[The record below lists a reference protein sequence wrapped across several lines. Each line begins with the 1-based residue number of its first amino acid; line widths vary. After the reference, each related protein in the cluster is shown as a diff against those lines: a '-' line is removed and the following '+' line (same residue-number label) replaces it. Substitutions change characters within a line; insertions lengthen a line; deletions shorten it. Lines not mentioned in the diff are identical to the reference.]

1 VALTKKVRKEVRDM
15 STAIYE
21 YSLNQAVADGSLIE
35 IFKNRWPELSGGK
48 PILVTRHLYK
58 EISLAALQEIWNQYV
73 EWSINVMPTL
83 PEEDQLFSTTMNGE
97 KIWVL
102 EDDSAYTILYPVDY

>member
-1 VALTKKVRKEVRDM
+1 MT
-15 STAIYE
+15 TIYE
-21 YSLNQAVADGSLIE
+21 YSLSQAVEDGTLVE
-35 IFKNRWPELSGGK
+35 IFKNRWDKLSGGK
-48 PILVTRHLYK
+48 PILVTRHLYT
-58 EISLAALQEIWNQYV
+58 EISLAALLEIWNQYV
-73 EWSINVMPTL
+73 EWRDQVMPTL

>member
-1 VALTKKVRKEVRDM
+1 MT
-15 STAIYE
+15 TIYE
-21 YSLNQAVADGSLIE
+21 YSLSQAVEDGTLVE
-35 IFKNRWPELSGGK
+35 IFKNRWDKLSGGK
-48 PILVTRHLYK
+48 PILVTRHLYT
-58 EISLAALQEIWNQYV
+58 EISLAALLEILNQYV
-73 EWSINVMPTL
+73 EWRDQVMPTL